1 MTENNPTIPPRNL
14 TPSHQVT
21 APAAAGTAAGVV
33 GSMIA
38 VKLLHL
44 VDPLEVGAVASL
56 IAQGFG
62 ALVSYIQSGGRR
74 GENIAPPQA

>member
-1 MTENNPTIPPRNL
+1 MTETNPTVPPRNL

-33 GSMIA
+33 GTMLA
-38 VKLLHL
+38 VRVLHL
-44 VDPLEVGAVASL
+44 VDPLEVGAVAAL

-74 GENIAPPQA
+74 GENLAPRE